1 MIQVTIDGKGYE
13 YPENCS
19 YYEIAKDFEKTMD
32 APIVLVKVDGRLR
45 ELHKQL
51 KKDCELEFV
60 TTEDEIGHKTYQRS
74 LSLLLVKAVY
84 HVGGYDKIRHVM
96 LHFSAGSGFFYTV
109 DGDITLNQAF
119 LDEVKAYMHEQV
131 EKAVPIYKRS
141 VDTHEARERFRLHGM
156 TDKDRLFRYRRV
168 SRVNLYSL
176 GDFEDYYYGFMTYD
190 TSYLKYFDLYLYD
203 DGFVLQMPEKKAPET
218 VPAANLS
225 PKVFQVQ
232 RESERW
238 GEQMGISTVADLNE
252 RITKGNIQQMM
263 LIAEALQEQKIA
275 KIAEQ
280 IAERK
285 QVKFVLIAGPSSS
298 GKTTFCNRLSIQL
311 SAHGLTP
318 HPISLDN
325 YYVNRVDTPRDENG
339 DYDFE
344 CLEALDIELLNR
356 DMTALLNG
364 ERVELP
370 YFNFKTGKRE
380 YKGNFIQMKETDV
393 LVLEGIHGL
402 NEKLTW
408 SLPSESKFRIY
419 ISALTQINVDEH
431 NRIPT
436 TDGRLIRRMVRDSRT
451 RATSAKE
458 TIAMWPSVRRG
469 EDRNIFPNQEK
480 ADVMFNSALVYELSV
495 LKLYAEPLLFQI
507 EEGEPEYQE
516 AKRLLKFLDYFVG
529 VPIEDI
535 PKNSI
540 LREFVGGSCF
550 DVRKAVLYGF
560 VGSAIWGWT
569 RKRVCGKIINC
580 LMFRF

>member
-1 MIQVTIDGKGYE
+1 MKANYDYLVVGAGLYGAVFAYEAKKKGKTCLVIDKRSHIAGNVYC
-13 YPENCS
+13 ENVHG
-19 YYEIAKDFEKTMD
+19 IN
-32 APIVLVKVDGRLR
+32 V
-45 ELHKQL
+45 HKYGAHIFHTSD
-51 KKDCELEFV
+51 KKIWDYVNQFAEFNNYINSPV
-60 TTEDEIGHKTYQRS
+60 
-74 LSLLLVKAVY
+74 AVY
-84 HVGGYDKIRHVM
+84 KDELYNLPFNMNTFSKMWGIR
-96 LHFSAGSGFFYTV
+96 TP
-109 DGDITLNQAF
+109 
-119 LDEVKAYMHEQV
+119 E
-131 EKAVPIYKRS
+131 
-141 VDTHEARERFRLHGM
+141 EA
-156 TDKDRLFRYRRV
+156 
-168 SRVNLYSL
+168 
-176 GDFEDYYYGFMTYD
+176 
-190 TSYLKYFDLYLYD
+190 
-203 DGFVLQMPEKKAPET
+203 
-218 VPAANLS
+218 
-225 PKVFQVQ
+225 
-232 RESERW
+232 
-238 GEQMGISTVADLNE
+238 
-252 RITKGNIQQMM
+252 
-263 LIAEALQEQKIA
+263 QK

-516 AKRLLKFLDYFVG
+516 AKRLLKFLDYFVV

-550 DVRKAVLYGF
+550 DV
-560 VGSAIWGWT
+560 
-569 RKRVCGKIINC
+569 
-580 LMFRF
+580 

>member
-19 YYEIAKDFEKTMD
+19 YYEIAKDFEKDMD

-60 TTEDEIGHKTYQRS
+60 TTKDEIGHKTYQRS

-109 DGDITLNQAF
+109 DGDIELNQEF
-119 LDEVKAYMHEQV
+119 LDKVKAYMKKQV

-203 DGFVLQMPEKKAPET
+203 DGFILQMPEKKSPET

-238 GEQMGISTVADLNE
+238 GDQMGISTVADLNE

-280 IAERK
+280 IAEK
-285 QVKFVLIAGPSSS
+285 KTVKFVLIAGPSSS

-339 DYDFE
+339 EYDFE
-344 CLEALDIELLNR
+344 CLEALDIDLLNQ
-356 DMTALLNG
+356 DMTKLLNG

-408 SLPSESKFRIY
+408 SLPAESKFRIY

-550 DVRKAVLYGF
+550 DVYLSRSVFLKFGDGQYGSF
-560 VGSAIWGWT
+560 VI
-569 RKRVCGKIINC
+569 
-580 LMFRF
+580 

>member
-238 GEQMGISTVADLNE
+238 GEQMGISTVA
-252 RITKGNIQQMM
+252 
-263 LIAEALQEQKIA
+263 A
-275 KIAEQ
+275 
-280 IAERK
+280 
-285 QVKFVLIAGPSSS
+285 
-298 GKTTFCNRLSIQL
+298 
-311 SAHGLTP
+311 SAHA
-318 HPISLDN
+318 
-325 YYVNRVDTPRDENG
+325 PR
-339 DYDFE
+339 
-344 CLEALDIELLNR
+344 
-356 DMTALLNG
+356 
-364 ERVELP
+364 
-370 YFNFKTGKRE
+370 
-380 YKGNFIQMKETDV
+380 
-393 LVLEGIHGL
+393 
-402 NEKLTW
+402 
-408 SLPSESKFRIY
+408 
-419 ISALTQINVDEH
+419 
-431 NRIPT
+431 
-436 TDGRLIRRMVRDSRT
+436 
-451 RATSAKE
+451 
-458 TIAMWPSVRRG
+458 
-469 EDRNIFPNQEK
+469 
-480 ADVMFNSALVYELSV
+480 
-495 LKLYAEPLLFQI
+495 
-507 EEGEPEYQE
+507 
-516 AKRLLKFLDYFVG
+516 
-529 VPIEDI
+529 
-535 PKNSI
+535 
-540 LREFVGGSCF
+540 
-550 DVRKAVLYGF
+550 
-560 VGSAIWGWT
+560 VGSKAGCRT
-569 RKRVCGKIINC
+569 SSCRKRTDPRSAQTSPSFSPRSAPQSSQSSAPAVPPQSASSAGYSP
-580 LMFRF
+580 L

>member
-1 MIQVTIDGKGYE
+1 MFRKFCEKEELELIRVIIDGKEYE

-19 YYEIAKDFEKTMD
+19 YYEIAKDFEKTTD
-32 APIVLVKVDGRLR
+32 APIVLVKADGRLR
-45 ELHKQL
+45 ELHKKL

-60 TTEDEIGHKTYQRS
+60 TTRDEIGHKTYQRS

-96 LHFSAGSGFFYTV
+96 LHFSAGSGLFYTV
-109 DGDITLNQAF
+109 DGDITLDQAF
-119 LDEVKAYMHEQV
+119 LCEVKAYMHEQV

-190 TSYLKYFDLYLYD
+190 TSYLKYFELYLYE
-203 DGFVLQMPEKKAPET
+203 DGFVLQMPERKEPET

-225 PKVFQVQ
+225 PKVFRVQ
-232 RESERW
+232 RESEHW

-280 IAERK
+280 IAGKK
-285 QVKFVLIAGPSSS
+285 QIKFVLIAGPSSS

-344 CLEALDIELLNR
+344 CLEALDVGLLNR

-408 SLPSESKFRIY
+408 SLPAECKFRIY

-550 DVRKAVLYGF
+550 DV
-560 VGSAIWGWT
+560 
-569 RKRVCGKIINC
+569 
-580 LMFRF
+580 

>member
-51 KKDCELEFV
+51 KKNCELEFV
-60 TTEDEIGHKTYQRS
+60 TTKDEIGHKTYQRS

-298 GKTTFCNRLSIQL
+298 GGRAPPPGKATTLSRFRRGRGASGQGRSGPSSSGGDGRRGMAL
-311 SAHGLTP
+311 RPGGLLTP
-318 HPISLDN
+318 YSARMSSREKPPSSAPAI
-325 YYVNRVDTPRDENG
+325 RD
-339 DYDFE
+339 
-344 CLEALDIELLNR
+344 L
-356 DMTALLNG
+356 
-364 ERVELP
+364 
-370 YFNFKTGKRE
+370 
-380 YKGNFIQMKETDV
+380 
-393 LVLEGIHGL
+393 
-402 NEKLTW
+402 
-408 SLPSESKFRIY
+408 
-419 ISALTQINVDEH
+419 
-431 NRIPT
+431 
-436 TDGRLIRRMVRDSRT
+436 
-451 RATSAKE
+451 TSASSS
-458 TIAMWPSVRRG
+458 PRFS
-469 EDRNIFPNQEK
+469 F
-480 ADVMFNSALVYELSV
+480 LSSRSLMV
-495 LKLYAEPLLFQI
+495 IPL
-507 EEGEPEYQE
+507 
-516 AKRLLKFLDYFVG
+516 
-529 VPIEDI
+529 
-535 PKNSI
+535 
-540 LREFVGGSCF
+540 
-550 DVRKAVLYGF
+550 
-560 VGSAIWGWT
+560 
-569 RKRVCGKIINC
+569 
-580 LMFRF
+580 

>member
-176 GDFEDYYYGFMTYD
+176 GDFEDYY
-190 TSYLKYFDLYLYD
+190 LKYFDLYLYD

-280 IAERK
+280 IAEK
-285 QVKFVLIAGPSSS
+285 KTVKFVLIAGPSSS

-339 DYDFE
+339 EYDFE
-344 CLEALDIELLNR
+344 CLEALDIDLLNQ
-356 DMTALLNG
+356 DMTKLLNG

-408 SLPSESKFRIY
+408 SLPAESKFRIY

-550 DVRKAVLYGF
+550 DV
-560 VGSAIWGWT
+560 
-569 RKRVCGKIINC
+569 
-580 LMFRF
+580 